1 MSHSSSSTDA
11 TPLIE
16 KLRQAMPAVRE
27 TLKQDGG
34 DVELVGVDNDLI
46 VQVRLLGACQ
56 GCSSS
61 VYTWTLLIE
70 SLLRRQ
76 VPEIRCV
83 EAVV

>member
-1 MSHSSSSTDA
+1 MSQSFSPTDA
-11 TPLIE
+11 PPLID
-16 KLRQAMPAVRE
+16 KLRQALPAVRE
-27 TLKQDGG
+27 ALKDQGG
-34 DVELVGVDNDLI
+34 DVELVGVDSDQI
-46 VQVRLLGACQ
+46 VQIRLLGACQ

-76 VPEIRCV
+76 VPEIRFV